1 MSPTKESTPF
11 ECALLQLPNELLLA
25 ILLASDPE
33 DVFSLEKV
41 LSHITMMQSHQA

>member
-11 ECALLQLPNELLLA
+11 ECVLLQLPNEL
-25 ILLASDPE
+25 LLASDPE

-41 LSHITMMQSHQA
+41 LSHITIMQSHQA